1 MANMNYGRFVVYTLV
16 GAVLWAIG
24 VTWAG
29 YFLGRIYPD
38 AGKYIEYIVVVIV
51 LVSIAPP
58 IIHLLRERQ
67 RSKASLTR
75 V

>member
-1 MANMNYGRFVVYTLV
+1 
-16 GAVLWAIG
+16 
-24 VTWAG
+24 
-29 YFLGRIYPD
+29 
-38 AGKYIEYIVVVIV
+38 VVIV

-67 RSKASLTR
+67 RSKASLTQ